1 VGWFLAAEYLFP
13 LESTTCRDLPR
24 LAPGPAEP
32 TETIGLTRFTHPPL
46 TTAARCAIARR
57 GLNGFNSLRRIP
69 NFGAV
74 WVKPGQRLL
83 TANGIN
89 GVKFCCRPIGARAMA
104 RASVQSPYS
113 APARGQGGIGQAPY
127 ASLELVYGAQI
138 KTAPGRQAPLNR
150 SIVGHASARGGCS
163 RTCPNTLRG
172 IARYGRRSP

>member
-1 VGWFLAAEYLFP
+1 MQAAKPVGWFLAAEYLFP

-89 GVKFCCRPIGARAMA
+89 GVKFCCRPIGSRAMA

-113 APARGQGGIGQAPY
+113 APVRGQGGIGQALT
-127 ASLELVYGAQI
+127 AGAVLGHVCVRA
-138 KTAPGRQAPLNR
+138 TGFNRRGRLPADR
-150 SIVGHASARGGCS
+150 AGGAK
-163 RTCPNTLRG
+163 NENG
-172 IARYGRRSP
+172 A